1 MECNPHFCF
10 LFLLPINILI
20 DAEWLDCIVGA
31 ATKRF
36 QVWCGLF
43 SLKQSPAS
51 AVCTICIWPLESC
64 DDCYQAMVTGQLRQ
78 CWGTLPRV
86 EAHNMLSS
94 IHHKYCNYTTSHE
107 WLTSPTAIA
116 LPGHCI
122 IPLPL
127 LGEFYLD
134 FIEEQTFANV
144 DCVGAIYLMTVVTSC
159 CWCPPV
165 VADFRTGRMDNA
177 SFTLTSFVSTLQQCS
192 SSTGYNQVH
201 IIWATAKM
209 LK

>member
-1 MECNPHFCF
+1 MIRLHSWGCHQEIPGVMWTVQF
-10 LFLLPINILI
+10 
-20 DAEWLDCIVGA
+20 ETMIVRHCSVHNLYLTLG
-31 ATKRF
+31 
-36 QVWCGLF
+36 VLCD
-43 SLKQSPAS
+43 
-51 AVCTICIWPLESC
+51 
-64 DDCYQAMVTGQLRQ
+64 DDCYQAMVNGQLRQ

-94 IHHKYCNYTTSHE
+94 IHHKYCNYTTSNE

-116 LPGHCI
+116 LPGRCI
-122 IPLPL
+122 IPPSL
-127 LGEFYLD
+127 LSEFYLD